1 MDKVKK
7 KLLSSMLESFING
20 NVEQSE
26 VEFHNFLNL
35 KTKEMIIEKKECD
48 DEDEDEDDDSDE
60 KDEDDDKETS
70 KKKKKFEKFKKD
82 SDEDED
88 EDEDEKPK
96 KKEKKLKEGLNQ
108 PIAGSVSSAIKGKI
122 NLAPKKPRAKKV
134 KSL

>member
-7 KLLSSMLESFING
+7 KMLSSMLESFING
-20 NVEQSE
+20 NTEQSE

-35 KTKEMIIEKKECD
+35 KTKEMISEKKEC
-48 DEDEDEDDDSDE
+48 DE
-60 KDEDDDKETS
+60 KDEDDDSDDEDEDDEKESS
-70 KKKKKFEKFKKD
+70 KKKKKFEKFKKE
-82 SDEDED
+82 SDDED

-108 PIAGSVSSAIKGKI
+108 PIAGSISSAIKGKI
-122 NLAPKKPRAKKV
+122 NSAPKKPRAKKV